1 MRRSEYLTVKEIET
15 LFSVIR
21 SPRDRALFRVVAGR
35 GLRGCEVGLLQL
47 SDWNDQDG
55 VLRVRRAKNSISM
68 TYRLPPA
75 EASALRAWLRI
86 RGRVPGPLFPSQ
98 KHRAGGLGINR
109 SQVFRLLQKYCRAA
123 SIAPEKAHT
132 FSVRH
137 ACGVRI
143 RAAGGSVD
151 AIRERLG
158 YRAPQS
164 ALKYVKRGR

>member
-1 MRRSEYLTVKEIET
+1 MRRSEFFTVKEIEA

-21 SPRDRALFRVVAGR
+21 SPRDRAIFRVVSGR
-35 GLRGCEVGLLQL
+35 GLRGCEVGQLQF

-75 EASALRAWLRI
+75 EAAALRAWLRI
-86 RGRVPGPLFPSQ
+86 RGRAPGPLFPSQ
-98 KHRAGGLGINR
+98 KPRAGGLGINR
-109 SQVFRLLQKYCRAA
+109 SQIFRLLQKYCSAA
-123 SIAPEKAHT
+123 AIAPEKAHT
-132 FSVRH
+132 FSLRH
-137 ACGVRI
+137 ACGVQI

-158 YRAPQS
+158 HRAPQS
-164 ALKYVKRGR
+164 ALKYVRRLR